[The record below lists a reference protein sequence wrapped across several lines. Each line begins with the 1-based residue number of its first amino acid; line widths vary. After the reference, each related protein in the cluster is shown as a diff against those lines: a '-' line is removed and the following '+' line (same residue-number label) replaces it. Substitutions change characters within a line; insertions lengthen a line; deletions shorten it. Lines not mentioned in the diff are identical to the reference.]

1 MIFAEDLLKIL
12 KKNEISFFTG
22 VPDSVLKNLS
32 NKFKK
37 NHISVNNEGTAVSLA
52 IGYYLSTKKIP
63 CIYMQNSG
71 LGNAINPLISIAH
84 KDVYSIPTILVIGWR
99 GSPKS
104 EDEPQHIAKGKITKE
119 LLKLIGIK
127 YCILRKKSDLKK
139 FETQIKY
146 VKKHKK
152 SVAFLIEKGSII
164 QKKINKTKK
173 IPNAFKIKRYDFIL
187 NLIREIKVKSKII
200 SSTGYISRELDS
212 ILKLNKSNLI
222 KPFYMVGGMG
232 HSSAVTAGL
241 SLNSKVQNICLDG
254 DGALLMHL
262 GSMAIISKFSGNKF
276 KHILLRNNSHESVGG
291 QTTNSNHVDFKKLS
305 VSLGYKSY
313 FKIENLSKYKNILKK
328 FLNEKKPS
336 FLEVRI
342 KSGSITNLSRPKN
355 LKLIKENFMKKY

>member
-84 KDVYSIPTILVIGWR
+84 KDVYSIPTVLIIGWR

-104 EDEPQHIAKGKITKE
+104 KDEPQHIAKGKITKE

-146 VKKHKK
+146 AKKHKK
-152 SVAFLIEKGSII
+152 SVACLIEKGSII
-164 QKKINKTKK
+164 QKKINKIKK
-173 IPNAFKIKRYDFIL
+173 IPNTFKIKRYDFIL

-262 GSMAIISKFSGNKF
+262 GSMGIISKFSGKKF

-291 QTTNSNHVDFKKLS
+291 QTTNSDHVDFKKLS
-305 VSLGYKSY
+305 ISLGYKSY
-313 FKIENLSKYKNILKK
+313 FKIEKLSKYKNILKK

-336 FLEVRI
+336 FLEVKI